1 LCRCTVTPVGT
12 WSHGRRRPIPFAAV
26 LPLHDDNPVSRRPVV
41 TLLIMAACVV
51 AYFFWQPTPFEET
64 VDDIRFDVEYA
75 TIPCEILENR
85 PLTRAEAEATFRFGD
100 DNACNIDQGQTPPVY
115 PGKNVWL
122 AIVTSMFLHGSLIHL
137 GGNML
142 FLWIFGNNVEDR
154 LGRLGF
160 AAFYLV
166 GGVVATLAHVAVSRD
181 STVPSIGASGA
192 IAAVMGAYLMWF
204 PNARVRTLVIFLLV
218 DIPAKVVLIVW
229 FVLQFFTDPNEGV
242 AWTAHVGGFVFGVVV
257 GLLLRGYGNRA
268 GPPAVRYPDPWS
280 GDYRRFGGRY

>member
-1 LCRCTVTPVGT
+1 
-12 WSHGRRRPIPFAAV
+12 V
-26 LPLHDDNPVSRRPVV
+26 LPLYDDNPVSRRPVV
-41 TLLIMAACVV
+41 TLLIIAACVV

-64 VDDIRFDVEYA
+64 NDDIRFDVQYA
-75 TIPCEILENR
+75 AIPCEILEDR
-85 PLTRAEAEATFRFGD
+85 PLTSAEAEATFRFGD
-100 DNACNIDQGQTPPVY
+100 GNACDIDRGQTPAVY

-122 AIVTSMFLHGSLIHL
+122 AVVTSMFLHGSLLHL

-166 GGVVATLAHVAVSRD
+166 GGIVATLAHVAVSRD

-192 IAAVMGAYLMWF
+192 IAAVMGAYLIWF
-204 PNARVRTLVIFLLV
+204 PNARVRTLVFLFLV
-218 DIPAKVVLIVW
+218 NVPAKIVLGVW

-242 AWTAHVGGFVFGVVV
+242 AWMAHVGGFTFGVVV
-257 GLLLRGYGNRA
+257 GLLLRGFADRT
-268 GPPAVRYPDPWS
+268 GPPTVRYPDPWG

>member
-1 LCRCTVTPVGT
+1 LHDQVLTTRFD
-12 WSHGRRRPIPFAAV
+12 GRRRPVRFAAV
-26 LPLHDDNPVSRRPVV
+26 LPIGDDNPVSRTPIV
-41 TLLIMAACVV
+41 TLAIIAACLVV
-51 AYFFWQPTPFEET
+51 YFLWQPTPFSDT
-64 VDDIRFDVEYA
+64 VGDVEFDLRYA
-75 TIPCEILENR
+75 AIPCEVLEHR
-85 PLTRAEAEATFRFGD
+85 PLTRAEVQATFNLGD
-100 DNACNIDQGQTPPVY
+100 DNSCDIDRGQTPPFD

-122 AIVTSMFLHGSLIHL
+122 AVVTSMFLHGSLLHI

-192 IAAVMGAYLMWF
+192 IAAVMGAYLVWF
-204 PNARVRTLVIFLLV
+204 PNARVRTIVIVLLV
-218 DIPAKVVLIVW
+218 NVPAKVVLGVW

-242 AWTAHVGGFVFGVVV
+242 AWVAHVGGFVFGVLV
-257 GLLLRGYGNRA
+257 GLLLRGFGDQAR
-268 GPPAVRYPDPWS
+268 PAPVRYPDPWS
-280 GDYRRFGGRY
+280 GDYRRPGGRY